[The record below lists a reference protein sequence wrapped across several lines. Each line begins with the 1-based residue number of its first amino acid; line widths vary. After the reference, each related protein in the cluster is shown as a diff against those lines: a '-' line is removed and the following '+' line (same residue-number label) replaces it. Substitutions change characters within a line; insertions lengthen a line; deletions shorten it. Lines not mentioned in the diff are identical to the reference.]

1 MPSGSETFGL
11 AALEAMAC
19 GVPVVSSDIGGLPEL
34 NVDGETG
41 FLCPLADVDCL
52 TDATRHLLADDAL
65 HARMSAAAR
74 RRAAAHFDLH
84 AIVPRYEAYYDAVIA
99 QATDASLAACR

>member
-41 FLCPLADVDCL
+41 FLRPLGDVAGMTAASRQIL
-52 TDATRHLLADDAL
+52 SSPAIQ
-65 HARMSAAAR
+65 ARMAHAAR
-74 RRAAAHFDLH
+74 QRAETEFELDR
-84 AIVPRYEAYYDAVIA
+84 IVPQYEAHYRRVMDRREGSA
-99 QATDASLAACR
+99 